1 MATSNSETPTDDA
14 SPLVAAAPKKSVVR
28 FTSSTILDDDD
39 NVENENN
46 ETQPLTASILT
57 DPNKA
62 ITKLREEMIDV
73 QKKLEKALLF
83 QQIKSSTGIL
93 QDNNNLGHVDVHFVR
108 TKLSKTSK
116 EYCKTKMMCCG
127 RENNKLQPMN
137 VKTILHNFHADFPEG
152 CVTALMGPR

>member
-1 MATSNSETPTDDA
+1 MATINSETLTDDA
-14 SPLVAAAPKKSVVR
+14 SPLVAAAPKKSAVR
-28 FTSSTILDDDD
+28 FTSSSTILDEYD

-62 ITKLREEMIDV
+62 IAKLREEMVDV

-83 QQIKSSTGIL
+83 QQKKSSTGIL
-93 QDNNNLGHVDVHFVR
+93 QENQGHVDVHFVR

-127 RENNKLQPMN
+127 RENNMPQSMN